1 MNTITVYRI
10 ENKAGQGFYN
20 CSGSDITHC
29 PTYRQDHEKHPPASR
44 EIMKTLRD
52 KGWPTNMIFGF
63 ESLEKLKTWVHRED
77 WAQFLD
83 ENGFDICGF
92 KVCESNDGLKKIASY
107 LDTQKVFCINGASF
121 DQNFEKI
128 EREAR

>member
-20 CSGSDITHC
+20 CSGKDITLC
-29 PTYRQDHEKHPPASR
+29 PTYKQDHEKHPPASR
-44 EIMKTLRD
+44 EILRTLQK

-63 ESLEKLKTWVHRED
+63 ESLEKLKTWVHREE
-77 WAQFLD
+77 WTEFLD

-92 KVCESNDGLKKIASY
+92 TISEEHVLKDETQVVFDRHEAEIFLCDSVHALWSKI
-107 LDTQKVFCINGASF
+107 
-121 DQNFEKI
+121 
-128 EREAR
+128 

>member
-29 PTYRQDHEKHPPASR
+29 PTYSPDERHPPINR
-44 EIMKTLRD
+44 VILDTLREN
-52 KGWPTNMIFGF
+52 GWPRNMIFGF

-92 KVCESNDGLKKIASY
+92 KINKQHVLKDEVQVVFNRHEAEIFLCDSVHAVWSKI
-107 LDTQKVFCINGASF
+107 
-121 DQNFEKI
+121 
-128 EREAR
+128 

>member
-10 ENKAGQGFYN
+10 ENKAGHGFYN
-20 CSGSDITHC
+20 CDGKDITQC

-92 KVCESNDGLKKIASY
+92 KISEQHVLKDDVQVVFDRHEAEIFLCDSVHAVWSKI
-107 LDTQKVFCINGASF
+107 
-121 DQNFEKI
+121 
-128 EREAR
+128 

>member
-20 CSGSDITHC
+20 CTGNDITHC
-29 PTYRQDHEKHPPASR
+29 PTYKVDEHHPRASDVIMSNLR
-44 EIMKTLRD
+44 E
-52 KGWPTNMIFGF
+52 KGWPSNMIFGF

-92 KVCESNDGLKKIASY
+92 KISERHVLKDEVQVVFDRHEAEIFLCDSVHTVWSKI
-107 LDTQKVFCINGASF
+107 
-121 DQNFEKI
+121 
-128 EREAR
+128 

>member
-29 PTYRQDHEKHPPASR
+29 PTYREDHEKHPPAGR

-52 KGWPTNMIFGF
+52 KGWPRNMIFGF

-77 WAQFLD
+77 WVQFLD
-83 ENGFDICGF
+83 ENGFDVCGF
-92 KVCESNDGLKKIASY
+92 KISEQHVLKDDVQVVFDRHEAEIFLCDSVHAVWSKI
-107 LDTQKVFCINGASF
+107 
-121 DQNFEKI
+121 
-128 EREAR
+128 